1 MKVIFYDVEHGSCC
15 HIITPN
21 NTHILVDVGSKTN
34 SSIVKYINNKYFSG
48 RGGRI
53 DELIITHP
61 HEDHI
66 YDLPNLYNIL
76 QPRVINRPTGAFD
89 VVPAFNTPTHV
100 AIANAANSMNKSYT
114 QPVTP
119 GTAPTDAEANGG
131 VEFTIIGPKDEW
143 TTKND
148 VNTFSSII
156 VVKYNGYKFVL
167 TGDNPASILREMI
180 RTNHEGIKDAVRDA
194 TVLLAPHHGRAGEF
208 CQEFFDCVNPYLTV
222 VSDKPIVH
230 GTQEDTAKLYK
241 GRGAHLYGKDRYV
254 LTTRND
260 GTISFKVGMDNCIV
274 SMGEENY

>member
-1 MKVIFYDVEHGSCC
+1 
-15 HIITPN
+15 
-21 NTHILVDVGSKTN
+21 
-34 SSIVKYINNKYFSG
+34 
-48 RGGRI
+48 
-53 DELIITHP
+53 
-61 HEDHI
+61 
-66 YDLPNLYNIL
+66 
-76 QPRVINRPTGAFD
+76 
-89 VVPAFNTPTHV
+89 
-100 AIANAANSMNKSYT
+100 MNKSYT

-208 CQEFFDCVNPYLTV
+208 CQEFFDSVNPYLTV

-260 GTISFKVGMDNCIV
+260 GTISFEVGMDNCIV